1 MSHSKKSSNKV
12 VQVVSSPITQ
22 ILGSTPVLPG
32 ESQEIYQQG
41 LVATIQE
48 LGARTP
54 LQIYLAEKIYECLWW
69 MRRYENQKRATLI
82 HSMAGVLETHKY
94 AGGITDLQVWVMDAL
109 YANRIDDEFN
119 ELLGEHNLTM
129 ETLTQKAMASS
140 RPVFESLDQ
149 MIALNA
155 KTLAG
160 FQASYEVV
168 VNRKVNAER
177 MRLQNALMQR
187 DLGAVENQPTLTES
201 NDVNKDKRAKAL
213 GK

>member
-1 MSHSKKSSNKV
+1 MSHSKKSSNKA

-22 ILGSTPVLPG
+22 ILGNTPVLPG

-48 LGARTP
+48 LGATTP
-54 LQIYLAEKIYECLWW
+54 QQIYLVEKIYECLWW
-69 MRRYENQKRATLI
+69 IRRYENQKRATLI
-82 HSMAGVLETHKY
+82 RSMAGIMETDKY
-94 AGGITDLQVWVMDAL
+94 AGGITDLQAWVMDAL
-109 YANRIDDEFN
+109 YANRINDEFD

-140 RPVFESLDQ
+140 RSVFENLDQ

-177 MRLQNALMQR
+177 IRLQNALMQR
-187 DLGAVENQPTLTES
+187 DLGAIENVPPTTEPP
-201 NDVNKDKRAKAL
+201 NGLKDKRPQAS
-213 GK
+213 GE

>member
-1 MSHSKKSSNKV
+1 MSNNEKFSDKSV
-12 VQVVSSPITQ
+12 ELILPGITQ
-22 ILGSTPVLPG
+22 ILGSMPVLPG
-32 ESQEIYQQG
+32 ESQEVYQQG
-41 LVATIQE
+41 LVSTIQE
-48 LGARTP
+48 LGATTP

-82 HSMAGVLETHKY
+82 HSMAVILETDKY
-94 AGGITDLQVWVMDAL
+94 GRGVSDLQAWVMNAL

-140 RPVFESLDQ
+140 RSVFESLDQ
-149 MIALNA
+149 MVALNA
-155 KTLAG
+155 KTLTG
-160 FQASYEVV
+160 FQTSYEVV

-187 DLGAVENQPTLTES
+187 DLGAIEIES
-201 NDVNKDKRAKAL
+201 TRIERKNGNKNKHTKAS
-213 GK
+213 GE

>member
-1 MSHSKKSSNKV
+1 MSNSKKSSDKA
-12 VQVVSSPITQ
+12 VQISSSPITQ
-22 ILGSTPVLPG
+22 ILGSTPALPG
-32 ESQEIYQQG
+32 ESQEAYQQG

-48 LGARTP
+48 LAASTP

-82 HSMAGVLETHKY
+82 HSMAGILETDKY
-94 AGGITDLQVWVMDAL
+94 AGGITDLQAWVMDAL
-109 YANRIDDEFN
+109 YANRIDDEFY

-140 RPVFESLDQ
+140 RSVFENLDQ

-160 FQASYEVV
+160 FQTSYEVV

-187 DLGAVENQPTLTES
+187 DLGAIENEPTTTEPP
-201 NDVNKDKRAKAL
+201 NGRKDKRPKAS
-213 GK
+213 GQ

>member
-1 MSHSKKSSNKV
+1 MSISKKSSDEA
-12 VQVVSSPITQ
+12 VQVITSPIMQ
-22 ILGSTPVLPG
+22 ILGGRPVLPG
-32 ESQEIYQQG
+32 ESQEVYQQG

-48 LGARTP
+48 LGASTP
-54 LQIYLAEKIYECLWW
+54 LQVYLAEKIYECLWW

-82 HSMAGVLETHKY
+82 NTMAGILETDKY
-94 AGGITDLQVWVMDAL
+94 ARGVSELQAWVMDAL

-140 RPVFESLDQ
+140 RPVFENLDQ

-177 MRLQNALMQR
+177 LRLQNALMQR
-187 DLGAVENQPTLTES
+187 DLGAIENQPTPAEPKNVS
-201 NDVNKDKRAKAL
+201 KDKRPKASDQ
-213 GK
+213 

>member
-1 MSHSKKSSNKV
+1 MSNSKKSSETG
-12 VQVVSSPITQ
+12 VQLIASPITQ
-22 ILGSTPVLPG
+22 ILGSTSVLPG
-32 ESQEIYQQG
+32 ELHEVYQQG
-41 LVATIQE
+41 LLATIQE
-48 LGARTP
+48 LGASTP
-54 LQIYLAEKIYECLWW
+54 LQIYLVEKIYECLWW

-82 HSMAGVLETHKY
+82 NTMAGILETDKY
-94 AGGITDLQVWVMDAL
+94 ARGVSELQAWVMDAL

-140 RPVFESLDQ
+140 RPVFENLDQ

-187 DLGAVENQPTLTES
+187 DLGAIGNQPTLVEPK
-201 NDVNKDKRAKAL
+201 NVIKGKRSKAS
-213 GK
+213 GQ

>member
-1 MSHSKKSSNKV
+1 MSHSKKSSDKA
-12 VQVVSSPITQ
+12 VQVISSPISQ
-22 ILGSTPVLPG
+22 ILCSTPVLPG

-48 LGARTP
+48 LGATTP

-69 MRRYENQKRATLI
+69 MRRYENQKRATLVQ
-82 HSMAGVLETHKY
+82 SMAAFLDTAQYSRGLSE
-94 AGGITDLQVWVMDAL
+94 LQAWVMDAL
-109 YANRIDDEFN
+109 YANRIDDEFD

-129 ETLTQKAMASS
+129 ETLTQKSMASS
-140 RPVFESLDQ
+140 RSVFENLDQ

-160 FQASYEVV
+160 FQASYEVI

-187 DLGAVENQPTLTES
+187 DLGAIENVPTTTEPP
-201 NDVNKDKRAKAL
+201 NGRKDKRPKAS
-213 GK
+213 G

>member
-1 MSHSKKSSNKV
+1 MSDIKKSSGKAL
-12 VQVVSSPITQ
+12 QMFSSPIKQ

-32 ESQEIYQQG
+32 ESQDVYQQG
-41 LVATIQE
+41 LLATIKE
-48 LGARTP
+48 LGASTP

-69 MRRYENQKRATLI
+69 MRRYENQKRSTLI
-82 HSMAGVLETHKY
+82 HSMAVILETDKY
-94 AGGITDLQVWVMDAL
+94 ARGVSQLQAWVMDAL

-119 ELLGEHNLTM
+119 ELLDEHNLTM

-160 FQASYEVV
+160 F
-168 VNRKVNAER
+168 
-177 MRLQNALMQR
+177 
-187 DLGAVENQPTLTES
+187 
-201 NDVNKDKRAKAL
+201 
-213 GK
+213 

>member
-1 MSHSKKSSNKV
+1 MSSSKRSVDKA

-22 ILGSTPVLPG
+22 ILGSTPALPG
-32 ESQEIYQQG
+32 ESQEVYQQS
-41 LVATIQE
+41 LLSTIQE
-48 LGARTP
+48 LAASTP

-82 HSMAGVLETHKY
+82 HSMAGILETDNY
-94 AGGITDLQVWVMDAL
+94 ARGVSDLQAWVMDAL

-129 ETLTQKAMASS
+129 ETLTQKAMANS
-140 RPVFESLDQ
+140 RSVFENLDQ

-155 KTLAG
+155 KTLTG

-168 VNRKVNAER
+168 VNRKVNTER

-187 DLGAVENQPTLTES
+187 DLGAIENQPTLVEPK
-201 NDVNKDKRAKAL
+201 NVNKDKRSKAS
-213 GK
+213 GQ

>member
-1 MSHSKKSSNKV
+1 MSNSKKSSDKA
-12 VQVVSSPITQ
+12 VQIISSQITQ
-22 ILGSTPVLPG
+22 IVGSKPALPG
-32 ESQEIYQQG
+32 ESEEVYRQG
-41 LVATIQE
+41 LEATIQE
-48 LGARTP
+48 LGASTP
-54 LQIYLAEKIYECLWW
+54 LQVYLAEKIYECLWW

-82 HSMAGVLETHKY
+82 HSMATILETDKY
-94 AGGITDLQVWVMDAL
+94 ARGVTDLQAWVMDAL

-140 RPVFESLDQ
+140 RSVFENLDQ

-160 FQASYEVV
+160 FQASYEVI

-187 DLGAVENQPTLTES
+187 DLGAIENEPTRTEPT
-201 NDVNKDKRAKAL
+201 NGNKAKRSKTSDE
-213 GK
+213 

>member
-1 MSHSKKSSNKV
+1 MSDSKKSSDKAL
-12 VQVVSSPITQ
+12 QVISSQITQ
-22 ILGSTPVLPG
+22 ILGSTPALPG
-32 ESQEIYQQG
+32 ESQDIYQQG
-41 LVATIQE
+41 LLDIIKE
-48 LGARTP
+48 LGASTP

-82 HSMAGVLETHKY
+82 NNMAGILETDKY
-94 AGGITDLQVWVMDAL
+94 AHGVSDLKAWVMDAL

-119 ELLGEHNLTM
+119 ELLDEHNLTM

-168 VNRKVNAER
+168 VNRKVNTER

-187 DLGAVENQPTLTES
+187 DLGAIENQSTLVEPK
-201 NDVNKDKRAKAL
+201 NVNKGKRPKAS
-213 GK
+213 GE

>member
-1 MSHSKKSSNKV
+1 MSNSKRSVDKA
-12 VQVVSSPITQ
+12 VQVISSPITQ

-32 ESQEIYQQG
+32 ESQEVYQQG
-41 LVATIQE
+41 LLATIQE
-48 LGARTP
+48 LGASTP

-69 MRRYENQKRATLI
+69 MRRYESQKRATLI
-82 HSMAGVLETHKY
+82 HSMAGILETDKY
-94 AGGITDLQVWVMDAL
+94 ARGVSDLQAWVVDAL
-109 YANRIDDEFN
+109 HANRIDAEFN
-119 ELLGEHNLTM
+119 GLLDEQNLTM
-129 ETLTQKAMASS
+129 ETLTQKAMANS
-140 RPVFESLDQ
+140 RSIFESIDQ

-187 DLGAVENQPTLTES
+187 DLGAIENQPTLDEPK
-201 NDVNKDKRAKAL
+201 NVNKDKRPKAS
-213 GK
+213 GQ

>member
-1 MSHSKKSSNKV
+1 MSDHKKSSEEA
-12 VQVVSSPITQ
+12 VQVISSPIKQ

-32 ESQEIYQQG
+32 ESQEVYQQG
-41 LVATIQE
+41 LLSTIQE
-48 LGARTP
+48 LGASTP

-82 HSMAGVLETHKY
+82 NTMAGILETDKY
-94 AGGITDLQVWVMDAL
+94 ASGVSDLKAWVMEAL
-109 YANRIDDEFN
+109 YSNRIDDDFN

-177 MRLQNALMQR
+177 MRLQNALMQETWAPSKTSP
-187 DLGAVENQPTLTES
+187 L
-201 NDVNKDKRAKAL
+201 
-213 GK
+213 